1 MAELGPKSLK
11 KLDTCKAM
19 LRTFVT
25 YLVKRLNEINDP
37 ELQDIIVTCGLR
49 SKADQE
55 DAFNRGASKLH
66 WPQGPH
72 NNAKMPVLPDDLSAL
87 AEEDKSSAVDIVP
100 YPSMW
105 DDEAKVRLL
114 GKYGKQCLEELRME
128 SDIVWGGDW
137 QKFPDTP
144 HWQLNK

>member
-1 MAELGPKSLK
+1 MVSLGPKSLA
-11 KLDTCKAM
+11 KLNTCKAM
-19 LRTFVT
+19 LRVFVT

-37 ELQDIIVTCGLR
+37 ELQDIIVTDGLR
-49 SKADQE
+49 DKASQE

-66 WPQGPH
+66 WPYGRH
-72 NNAKMPVLPDDLSAL
+72 NNAKMSVLPDDLSTL
-87 AEEDKSSAVDIVP
+87 AEDDKSSAVDILP

-128 SDIVWGGDW
+128 SDIVWGGSWTTFVDL
-137 QKFPDTP
+137 P
-144 HWQLNK
+144 HWQLRK